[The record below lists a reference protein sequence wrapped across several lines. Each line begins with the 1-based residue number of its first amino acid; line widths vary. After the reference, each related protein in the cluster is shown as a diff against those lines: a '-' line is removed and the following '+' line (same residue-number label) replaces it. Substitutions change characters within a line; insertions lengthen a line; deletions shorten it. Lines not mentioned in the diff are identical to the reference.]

1 MEQNASG
8 LSRRTVVKGAAWSVP
23 VIAAAIAAP
32 LAAASVGGVLNSEAN
47 YYWAAESQGEYTTLS
62 AAAGG
67 LMATFSTQI
76 AYRANPW
83 ANPPAGASLVVV
95 VTFDSPVRLD
105 PGSSLGGWTPS
116 PALGATTTTF
126 TFTVTPSSFGG
137 ALTFNVVGSAPGPL
151 ASTAAMSLISGGT
164 ASWAAESSGKSAI
177 LNA

>member
-23 VIAAAIAAP
+23 VIAAAVAVP
-32 LAAASVGGVLNSEAN
+32 LAAASAGGFVNSEAN
-47 YYWAAESQGEYTTLS
+47 YYWAAESQGDYTTLS

-83 ANPPAGASLVVV
+83 VNPPAGASLVVV

-105 PGSSLGGWTPS
+105 AGSSLGGWAPS
-116 PALGATTTTF
+116 PALGATATTF
-126 TFTVTPSSFGG
+126 SFTVTPSSFGG
-137 ALTFNVVGSAPGPL
+137 GLTFNVVGSASGTL
-151 ASTAAMSLISGGT
+151 TSTATMSLINGGT
-164 ASWAAESSGKSAI
+164 ANWTSESSGKSATLI
-177 LNA
+177 A